1 MNVYELISS
10 MFNGFMSF
18 FTAMIWPIVLI
29 IAIGM
34 LTNLIQE
41 IATVKYGGFE
51 LNFIKSKLKELDEG
65 IKSEDDSD
73 FNLKGDKD
81 VSSNEEFLPQI
92 STAKGMRL
100 FDVMTKLDVLIT
112 RTYLLAVDRFGGED
126 KNKLLK
132 ELETSNM
139 LAFLQKHDII
149 NDEMSSMVK
158 SFRDLPN
165 HFVKLPTSD
174 IETKFVVTGSNFIN
188 YFSKIAV
195 KLKERPS

>member
-1 MNVYELISS
+1 MV
-10 MFNGFMSF
+10 
-18 FTAMIWPIVLI
+18 IVLI

-195 KLKERPS
+195 KLKESTFLKKKVLFF